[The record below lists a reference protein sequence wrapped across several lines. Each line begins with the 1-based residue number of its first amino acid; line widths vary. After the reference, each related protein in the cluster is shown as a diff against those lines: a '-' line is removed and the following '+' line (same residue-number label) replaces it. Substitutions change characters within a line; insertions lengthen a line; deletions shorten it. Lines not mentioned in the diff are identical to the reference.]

1 MRNTPGSRT
10 QWRAI
15 VEIRGAEDAEITIPF
30 NRLTPDMASA
40 MSQVEL
46 IMQSER
52 EPWRIIKIEQIK
64 MEVT

>member
-52 EPWRIIKIEQIK
+52 EPWRIIKIEQLK